1 MDWDIVIR
9 NCRVVDGTGRAAVP
23 GEIGIRGGRIGEIGP
38 ACLGTA
44 ARAIDA
50 AGMVACPGFIDM
62 HTHSDLMLLAEPAAT
77 AKVMQ
82 GVTTEVIGQDGL
94 SYAPVTDA
102 TLARFR
108 ADFKGINGDPPGLAW
123 DWRTVTEF
131 LDRFDRRASV
141 NVAMLAPHGNL
152 RAAVLG
158 MENRRA
164 APAELDR
171 MTRLLEQA
179 MDEGAFGL
187 STGLTYAPCSYADTE
202 ELVALCRATARRGGF
217 FAPHLRSYGA
227 DMEAA
232 VEEAFAIAAAAQC
245 PLHLTHFQAS
255 FSTGKGKAGFYLQKI
270 EQARRQG
277 LDVTLDAYPY
287 LAGSTFLAGLLPS
300 WVHEG
305 GRERLRDR
313 LSDPAARAKI
323 RHEIEVL
330 GADGMHKVPVDW
342 SVIVVTDVGR
352 APRSDW
358 IGLSLAKI
366 AEQTGRPAFDCYADL
381 ILESDL
387 AAACV
392 TFIGHEENLQ
402 AFMRDPR
409 FMGSSDGILV
419 GARPHPR
426 GWGTFARFLARY
438 VRELGVLTLEECVR
452 KLTALPAT
460 RLGLTDR
467 GCLRPGCHA
476 DLVIFDP
483 AAVQDT
489 ATYENPRSHPEGI
502 PYVIVNGVLVK
513 DNGRHTGATPGRA
526 LRHSSA

>member
-1 MDWDIVIR
+1 
-9 NCRVVDGTGRAAVP
+9 
-23 GEIGIRGGRIGEIGP
+23 
-38 ACLGTA
+38 
-44 ARAIDA
+44 
-50 AGMVACPGFIDM
+50 
-62 HTHSDLMLLAEPAAT
+62 
-77 AKVMQ
+77 
-82 GVTTEVIGQDGL
+82 
-94 SYAPVTDA
+94 
-102 TLARFR
+102 
-108 ADFKGINGDPPGLAW
+108 
-123 DWRTVTEF
+123 
-131 LDRFDRRASV
+131 
-141 NVAMLAPHGNL
+141 
-152 RAAVLG
+152 
-158 MENRRA
+158 
-164 APAELDR
+164 
-171 MTRLLEQA
+171 
-179 MDEGAFGL
+179 
-187 STGLTYAPCSYADTE
+187 
-202 ELVALCRATARRGGF
+202 
-217 FAPHLRSYGA
+217 
-227 DMEAA
+227 
-232 VEEAFAIAAAAQC
+232 
-245 PLHLTHFQAS
+245 
-255 FSTGKGKAGFYLQKI
+255 
-270 EQARRQG
+270 
-277 LDVTLDAYPY
+277 
-287 LAGSTFLAGLLPS
+287 
-300 WVHEG
+300 
-305 GRERLRDR
+305 
-313 LSDPAARAKI
+313 
-323 RHEIEVL
+323 
-330 GADGMHKVPVDW
+330 MHKVPVDW